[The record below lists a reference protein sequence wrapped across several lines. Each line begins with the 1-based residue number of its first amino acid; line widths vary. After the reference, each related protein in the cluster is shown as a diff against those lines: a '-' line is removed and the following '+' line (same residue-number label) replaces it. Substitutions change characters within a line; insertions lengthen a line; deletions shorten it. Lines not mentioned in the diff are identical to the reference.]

1 MIEMIIILIIL
12 LILILLILL
21 LIILNNKLFNFEKFH
36 IIETFENSSNT
47 SNYIGISPVIK
58 IAEEFDK
65 LKVLEKINNDIENKN
80 EELRNQIN
88 SKGVQLNNLDEET
101 KKKKEEKLEIE
112 QEISNLNKSK
122 EVQTSI
128 AKTLVKSMNT
138 IEEKEM
144 ELKRKE
150 AEIQKEIRELRE
162 LKDKPIPEI
171 PPVKLNQQ
179 QLDLILE
186 KLMLIEKLFKET
198 KEKQET
204 IDKEKKHKDIC
215 QLYSSMPIP
224 TSQDFIKDDKK
235 DLSYLWCLCNDNLN
249 KNVDCM
255 EYNNCLKNYTN
266 NKDKNTIEEED
277 LTLYFRCI
285 NKFPEFPKFLKENQE
300 TK

>member
-1 MIEMIIILIIL
+1 MIIILIIL

-21 LIILNNKLFNFEKFH
+21 LIVLNNKLFNFENFN

-150 AEIQKEIRELRE
+150 AEIQKEIRKLRE

-204 IDKEKKHKDIC
+204 IDKEKKNKDIC